1 LDNKHT
7 VFGRVIG
14 GYSLIEAIER
24 GEVGIQDRPLEPVEV
39 VSSGELIGERKLTQ
53 ATAIDLEIYQ

>member
-1 LDNKHT
+1 